1 MTRGRSG
8 AKIIPDMSGHSK
20 WSQIKRQKGVTD
32 VKRGQLFTKLGR
44 EITLAARQGGG
55 SPETNFTLRLAVQ
68 RAKDGNMPSDNIER
82 AIKRAMGGGE
92 AGGLVEMTLEGY
104 GPGGVAILVE
114 VVTDNR
120 NRTLQDIRNLLSRS
134 GGNLGEA
141 GSVSWQFEPRGMLTL
156 DMGEPGKGEE
166 VALMAIDA
174 GADDVTTEQEFV
186 EVHTQP
192 QDLESVRRNL
202 ESHSLQVTSSE
213 VAMIPKTVVSLEDKQ
228 ASATLRLLDRLEEM
242 PEVQRLYS
250 NADFSE
256 EALEAYRQN
265 L

>member
-1 MTRGRSG
+1 
-8 AKIIPDMSGHSK
+8 MSGHSR
-20 WSQIKRQKGVTD
+20 WSQIKRQKGVSD
-32 VKRGQLFTKLGR
+32 ARRGQLFTKLSR

-68 RAKDGNMPSDNIER
+68 KAKDSNMPSDNIER
-82 AIKRAMGGGE
+82 AIKRAVGGGD
-92 AGGLVEMTLEGY
+92 AGDLAEMTLEGY

-120 NRTLQDIRNLLSRS
+120 NRTLQDIRNLFSRS
-134 GGNLGEA
+134 GGSLGES
-141 GSVSWQFEPRGMLTL
+141 GSVSWQFEPRGVLIL
-156 DMGEPGKGEE
+156 DMEEQDKGEE
-166 VALMAIDA
+166 VALLAIDA
-174 GADDVTTEQEFV
+174 GADDVKAEQSFV

-192 QDLESVRRNL
+192 QDLESVRRDL
-202 ESHSLQVTSSE
+202 ESHSLEVTSSE
-213 VAMIPKTVVSLEDKQ
+213 VAMLPKTAVSLEDRQ

-256 EALEAYRQN
+256 EALEAYRQG